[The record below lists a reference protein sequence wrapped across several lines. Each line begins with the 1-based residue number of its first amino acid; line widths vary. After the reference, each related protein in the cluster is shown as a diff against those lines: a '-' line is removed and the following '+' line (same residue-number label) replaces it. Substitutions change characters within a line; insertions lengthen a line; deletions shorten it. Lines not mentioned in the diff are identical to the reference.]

1 MSVDEQRLY
10 FVANLKGNRRFDT
23 STILVW
29 LFAILFHIL
38 NGLIL
43 WKKLFKV
50 YKIYNKTLSNVK
62 EDQKNEET

>member
-10 FVANLKGNRRFDT
+10 FVANLKGNRRFDK

-50 YKIYNKTLSNVK
+50 YIKVNIVDK